1 MEKALKDAIT
11 ICKTLLR
18 NGYDAHVI
26 NAPVQE
32 RLLKH
37 SKTLAVD
44 IACEPDLE
52 TLLKLFPEARV
63 EADQRAIAQMEKD
76 GVTFRFYAPHCRRY
90 SYQRPALRAGLHH
103 ACMPGPSPGRGTAA

>member
-32 RLLKH
+32 HLLKH
-37 SKTLAVD
+37 SKQLAVD

-63 EADQRAIAQMEKD
+63 EPDQRAIAQMEMLGHNFFLFLNIDTESACVVYKRQD
-76 GVTFRFYAPHCRRY
+76 GGY
-90 SYQRPALRAGLHH
+90 GLLEPEN
-103 ACMPGPSPGRGTAA
+103 A